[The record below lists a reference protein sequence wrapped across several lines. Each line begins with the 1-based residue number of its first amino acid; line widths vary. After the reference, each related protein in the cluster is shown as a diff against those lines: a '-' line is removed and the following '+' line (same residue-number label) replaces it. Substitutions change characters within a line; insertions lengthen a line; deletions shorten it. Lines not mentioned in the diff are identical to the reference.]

1 MNEPT
6 TEGDT
11 MKNRPILARWSHLW
25 GTKPYLVPLAN
36 EIAAL
41 YERAES
47 AEARLEEISTNSTH
61 ALRSVFPRQPQADEH
76 PEVE

>member
-1 MNEPT
+1 MN
-6 TEGDT
+6 
-11 MKNRPILARWSHLW
+11 NRPILTRWASVW
-25 GTKPYLVPLAN
+25 GTRPHLAPLAD
-36 EIAAL
+36 EITAL

>member
-1 MNEPT
+1 
-6 TEGDT
+6 
-11 MKNRPILARWSHLW
+11 MKDRPILLRWAPLW
-25 GTKPYLVPLAN
+25 GTQPNLKPLAE